1 MINFVVRSGGGGVNI
16 LICFLLKS
24 FPWRLNYL
32 MHAFFSYQDCY
43 HPSTDIDPRANI
55 SPDMEKGMH

>member
-1 MINFVVRSGGGGVNI
+1 
-16 LICFLLKS
+16 
-24 FPWRLNYL
+24 

-43 HPSTDIDPRANI
+43 HPSTDIDPRADI